1 MGTTATASGTFT
13 SNTGLVKTVMNEVKM
28 ATVAKLPYTIE
39 GAAYG
44 AAAGT
49 NGAPADAVKT
59 AVSNKAVIAATRG
72 ESTYNTEAG
81 YYKKKTPIACI
92 GPSVVFNSIQFVAIA
107 ARDDAGNAARSIGFA
122 FCDPRGL
129 EGPSKSTQTLFE
141 NAGYYSGQLA
151 ELGGQVEIAGE
162 DQDTYSK
169 IAFGETQVATGITN
183 TILESYH
190 RVWDPVIAAQ
200 LTEGAMCCNA
210 EYFSAD
216 GVGRAPYERGDNTAN
231 PVPGNTAFPE
241 GTGDIAEFEPPLSG
255 GDMSAAV
262 SPGTMCPQHGSGN
275 GQPTTASVIANVKLT
290 NPKMKEYV
298 EGQAFYAAFAP
309 SQYSLPTTSTTE
321 ATQTAR
327 ANKQKK
333 CAEEITQMM
342 KLNKIAASEASATK
356 FGFSYSAINF
366 PLWRVAIGP

>member
-81 YYKKKTPIACI
+81 YY
-92 GPSVVFNSIQFVAIA
+92 
-107 ARDDAGNAARSIGFA
+107 
-122 FCDPRGL
+122 
-129 EGPSKSTQTLFE
+129 
-141 NAGYYSGQLA
+141 SGQLA

-169 IAFGETQVATGITN
+169 IAFGDTQVATGITN

-210 EYFSAD
+210 EYFS
-216 GVGRAPYERGDNTAN
+216 
-231 PVPGNTAFPE
+231 
-241 GTGDIAEFEPPLSG
+241 
-255 GDMSAAV
+255 
-262 SPGTMCPQHGSGN
+262 
-275 GQPTTASVIANVKLT
+275 
-290 NPKMKEYV
+290 
-298 EGQAFYAAFAP
+298 
-309 SQYSLPTTSTTE
+309 
-321 ATQTAR
+321 
-327 ANKQKK
+327 
-333 CAEEITQMM
+333 
-342 KLNKIAASEASATK
+342 
-356 FGFSYSAINF
+356 
-366 PLWRVAIGP
+366 